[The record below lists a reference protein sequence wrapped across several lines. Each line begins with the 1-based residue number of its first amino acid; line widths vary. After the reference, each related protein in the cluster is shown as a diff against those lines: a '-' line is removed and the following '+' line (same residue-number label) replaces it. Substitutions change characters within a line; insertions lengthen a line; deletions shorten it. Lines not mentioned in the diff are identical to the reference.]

1 MTETR
6 RGGVSVGNVWS
17 GQWVADR
24 LGVRLEGGR
33 GGFGGGGDRGGRGDS
48 DGWDGDGSDRDGW
61 DADGSGQDGDAD
73 AWGQDGDG
81 SGRDGVGRGRDG
93 DADVR
98 GEDGDVRGHDGL
110 DRGGQ
115 ERGGEGRGGRRGG
128 QGREG
133 GGAELRELL
142 GLALRRNP
150 KRAHLLVS
158 NVLGKHV
165 PQRPATVYG
174 AGVRLGRRV
183 RELLGDEAAARA
195 VVLGYAET
203 ATGLG
208 HSVADGLALA
218 PYLHS
223 TRRPVP
229 GVATVGGF
237 EEEHSHATSHLLL
250 PEDPGLLGSKGP
262 LILVDDEFST
272 GRTILNTIAAL
283 HRRFPRDHYVV
294 VALVDMRSPED
305 RAHLDA
311 FAADLGAR
319 VDLVA
324 AAAGSVHLP
333 DDVLERGARLVAA
346 HEAAAAGAEGVA
358 AGDVGGGDAA
368 EADGGGTTGPSVASA
383 GVSAASSAGVSAA
396 SSEGVPSVASAGVS
410 AASSAG
416 ACAASSEGVPSAAS
430 AGASAASSAGASSA
444 SSAGASTVPT
454 AASAAAAG
462 AASSAGAAFSAGS
475 AVARV
480 DLGWPEG
487 LPDGGRHG
495 FTPAHRA
502 RLEAALP
509 AMAARIADAL
519 AKAPDHPAPPA
530 GASPQLRGDVPA
542 GATGG
547 HEPCPAALADGTPAV
562 PGGPTAPDGTAAPAE
577 ADAPPA
583 TTATATTATA
593 TAARETAGARAGE
606 TGGRAAGPAVV
617 PSRPAAPGHSA
628 APGTPAGQGGGA
640 HAASPARPLPSC
652 PYRRVLVLGF
662 EELMYAP
669 LRIAQA
675 LDEVLDGVEVR
686 YSTTT
691 RSPVLAVDDP
701 GYAIR
706 TRLTFPAHDEP
717 ADGPGPRYAYNV
729 APGADPGRRFDAV
742 VAVVDSVADTPALH
756 APDGLL
762 AALGAQT
769 DRLLLAVVPSYR
781 PQDRRAAAVA
791 PATPAA
797 PTAPAAP
804 GTLLAP
810 AATPAASLTPAT
822 PATPPTPRTAPER
835 QAQPMHRPPHEPSHE
850 PSHGPL
856 RGPEFSSYAP
866 DEVGWLLQDFSHVT
880 LEAPTEERE
889 EAIQSGGAHYAES
902 LPVEYQPSERYQE
915 LYRAALDASAA
926 RIARAVGAVTET
938 VLAER
943 SPRPVLV
950 SLARAGTPVGVLMR
964 RWARHAHGLDL
975 PHYAVSIVRGRGI
988 DTAALRWLADH
999 HDPSDVVFVDGWTG
1013 KGAITRELSDALAPY
1028 PDFDPRIAVLADPGR
1043 CVDTYGTRDDFLVP
1057 SACLN
1062 STVSGLISRT
1072 VLRADLVGPNDFH
1085 GAKYYRELAG
1095 SDVSG
1100 DFLDTVSARFA
1111 EVAEDAVAD
1120 AKRLA
1125 ATDRTPTWEGWAAVE
1140 RISREYGIHDV
1151 NLVKPGVG
1159 ETTRVLLRRVPWKI
1173 LAQRGA
1179 GPDLDHVR
1187 LLAEQR
1193 GVPVEEIE
1201 GLPYTC
1207 VGLIH
1212 PRYTRGAT
1220 GADGK
1225 AVGKA
1230 NRTDRDERTVAT
1242 G

>member
-1 MTETR
+1 M
-6 RGGVSVGNVWS
+6 VWS

-24 LGVRLEGGR
+24 LGVRL
-33 GGFGGGGDRGGRGDS
+33 
-48 DGWDGDGSDRDGW
+48 DGDGRLPG
-61 DADGSGQDGDAD
+61 
-73 AWGQDGDG
+73 
-81 SGRDGVGRGRDG
+81 
-93 DADVR
+93 
-98 GEDGDVRGHDGL
+98 
-110 DRGGQ
+110 
-115 ERGGEGRGGRRGG
+115 
-128 QGREG
+128 
-133 GGAELRELL
+133 LL

-165 PQRPATVYG
+165 PQRPAAVHG
-174 AGVRLGRRV
+174 AGVTLGQEV
-183 RELLGDEAAARA
+183 RALLGDEAAARA

-223 TRRPVP
+223 TRRPVA
-229 GVATVGGF
+229 GVPTVGGF

-250 PEDPGLLGSKGP
+250 PEDPRLLATDGP
-262 LILVDDEFST
+262 LVLVDDEFST
-272 GRTILNTIAAL
+272 GRTVLNTIAAL
-283 HRRFPRDHYVV
+283 HRSFPRDRYVV

-311 FAADLGAR
+311 FASDLGAR
-319 VDLVA
+319 VDLISA
-324 AAAGSVHLP
+324 ATGTVHLP
-333 DDVLERGARLVAA
+333 ADVLARGRDLVATHERGAPD
-346 HEAAAAGAEGVA
+346 AE
-358 AGDVGGGDAA
+358 
-368 EADGGGTTGPSVASA
+368 SV
-383 GVSAASSAGVSAA
+383 
-396 SSEGVPSVASAGVS
+396 P
-410 AASSAG
+410 
-416 ACAASSEGVPSAAS
+416 
-430 AGASAASSAGASSA
+430 
-444 SSAGASTVPT
+444 
-454 AASAAAAG
+454 AAG
-462 AASSAGAAFSAGS
+462 AAGPDAVAPAPDRGGPAAAPPAPATAGGAGPDLAAVPHAGAAAPGPGVATPAAATGEGS
-475 AVARV
+475 ASLGVPAAVRV
-480 DLGWPEG
+480 ELGWPEG

-509 AMAARIADAL
+509 AMAARLAEAL
-519 AKAPDHPAPPA
+519 TAAYGAQAGPGGDGARTSTPGPA
-530 GASPQLRGDVPA
+530 GSP
-542 GATGG
+542 
-547 HEPCPAALADGTPAV
+547 
-562 PGGPTAPDGTAAPAE
+562 
-577 ADAPPA
+577 
-583 TTATATTATA
+583 
-593 TAARETAGARAGE
+593 
-606 TGGRAAGPAVV
+606 AAGPETA
-617 PSRPAAPGHSA
+617 PAAPGPA
-628 APGTPAGQGGGA
+628 PAGAPDTVDAPGLPDRAGVAPALPDRAPGA
-640 HAASPARPLPSC
+640 MP
-652 PYRRVLVLGF
+652 RRVLVLGF

-669 LRIAQA
+669 LRLAGA
-675 LDEVLDGVEVR
+675 LDDVLDGAEVR

-706 TRLTFPAHDEP
+706 TALTFPAHDGP

-729 APGADPGRRFDAV
+729 APGADPARRFDAV
-742 VAVVDSVADTPALH
+742 VAVVDSAADTPALH

-762 AALGAQT
+762 ARLAAHT
-769 DRLLLAVVPSYR
+769 DRLALAVVPSHI
-781 PQDRRAAAVA
+781 P
-791 PATPAA
+791 P
-797 PTAPAAP
+797 PTAPV
-804 GTLLAP
+804 
-810 AATPAASLTPAT
+810 
-822 PATPPTPRTAPER
+822 PER
-835 QAQPMHRPPHEPSHE
+835 QAHSMPQPPPE
-850 PSHGPL
+850 PL
-856 RGPEFSSYAP
+856 RGPAFSSYAP
-866 DEVGWLLQDFSHVT
+866 DDVGWLLQDFSHVT

-902 LPVEYQPSERYQE
+902 LPVEYQPSEDYQE
-915 LYRAALDASAA
+915 LFRAALAASAS
-926 RIARAVGAVTET
+926 RIARAVGTVTET

-999 HDPSDVVFVDGWTG
+999 HDPADVVFVDGWTG

-1072 VLRADLVGPNDFH
+1072 VLRSDLVGPGDFH
-1085 GAKYYRELAG
+1085 GAKFYRELA
-1095 SDVSG
+1095 DVDLSG
-1100 DFLDTVSARFA
+1100 AFLDAITDRFE
-1111 EVAEDAVAD
+1111 EVADGVAVD
-1120 AKRLA
+1120 AKELA
-1125 ATDRTPTWEGWAAVE
+1125 AADRTPTWEGWRAVE
-1140 RISREYGIHDV
+1140 RISEEYGIHDV

-1173 LAQRGA
+1173 LAKRGA
-1179 GPDLDHVR
+1179 GADLDHVR

-1193 GVPVEEIE
+1193 GVPVEETD

-1225 AVGKA
+1225 AVA
-1230 NRTDRDERTVAT
+1230 AR
-1242 G
+1242 